1 MEAIQAA
8 TSVPARVMGQDKE
21 LGTVEKGKR
30 ADLILLT
37 ANPLDDIHNGRSV
50 EYVITNGVMYHT
62 AELWQSVGFKP

>member
-8 TSVPARVMGQDKE
+8 TTVPARVMGLDKE

-30 ADLILLT
+30 ADLVLIGED
-37 ANPLDDIHNGRSV
+37 PLQDIHNIRKV
-50 EYVITNGVMYHT
+50 EYVITSGTLYHT